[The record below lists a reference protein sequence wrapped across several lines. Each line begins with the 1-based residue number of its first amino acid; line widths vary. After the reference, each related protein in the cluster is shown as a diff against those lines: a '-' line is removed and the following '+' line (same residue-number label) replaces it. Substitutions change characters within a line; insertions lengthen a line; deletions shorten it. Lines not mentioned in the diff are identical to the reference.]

1 MSKTACVVPF
11 TTLDISPDG
20 TPIICCQAPVALTVD
35 GRLANA
41 KIDSIEK
48 IWNAPEIVELRGAMA
63 RGEKP
68 DACRICWEHENAGS
82 LSLRRIMGE
91 SIHYTTGADWS
102 LVKFMRASAAAGHR
116 LETRPRWYQL
126 QFGNTC
132 NLRCRSCW
140 PESSSRIAADP
151 VHRAWYDP
159 DSYRIARGPA
169 AWYRDPERLAE
180 ILDGDDEI
188 LLSLLGGE
196 PFLIQE
202 VWDFLQM
209 LVDRGWSRRV
219 VLTLTTNGT
228 RQRAELE
235 RLAPAFRNFI
245 VSVSI
250 DGHGPL
256 FEYLRSGAKW
266 TELVQNLDWL
276 VRVPHVRTIVSPTM
290 QNTNVLSAVKLFRF
304 FDERALD
311 ATFNVLTNPGF
322 LSEKNLPPRVRRIA
336 AERLRAYLDEDCRPE
351 NGAVVQAWATL
362 LEQEHEL
369 DPKLFHDFMVF
380 TNDLDASRG
389 QSLADVDPELFALLR
404 ASGIEW
410 TNERRHAQS
419 SVEKTIASA
428 PARVN
433 ATVSADDA
441 IMKLTGSL
449 PLYLQSGSGI
459 VDAIESILHKHGHEG
474 LANARAVADFASHYG
489 RITRVLQ
496 ARTPHAVVY
505 ACDIDSN
512 AVAFCERELGAVPVV
527 TGWRPDEDELPR
539 DVDVVVCISL
549 LTHTPL
555 DHWRRTLRAWQR
567 MLRPGGIVVFTFLSE
582 TYFDSWR
589 AGEMEVYGNYSP
601 PQRDE
606 VVHAFEQHGFAA
618 CELRGDNYGGD
629 YGIAFARSEIVRA
642 EVANAGL
649 ELLELEDNSAS
660 FGQSVVAAR
669 KPGEQ
674 TNDMPEPRVVNRDVR
689 VIALYDSRFYE
700 NGERESVWSQLA
712 AAQPP
717 RPLPADLG
725 FCDPR
730 VAEVREAQAAL
741 ARAHGIDAFCFV
753 QSKWDAPLRDVLAA
767 GRPDFPYCILWRN
780 EDRAAISDEDAEQL
794 FIELLPHFRDPRYVR
809 RDGRP
814 LFIVADVA
822 TLPSPRMTAAKW
834 RAIAEAEGVGEM
846 HLCAVEPIPTD
857 LVDDIGFDSLLEA
870 PAMHRAKS
878 YRETAANALTRH
890 APPKFIRTV
899 VAQREPFDATN
910 VEHYELWLRSILERQ
925 TDFVFIDG
933 WNAWSDGAY
942 LEPDDRDGRAFLNA
956 TRRATRGL
964 SSGKVLVRRLR
975 DTLGNVNGDTGRLLS
990 ELDQV
995 VSMHERSR
1003 DELSALIEAALVTS
1017 NSNGSSMQRGVLI
1030 SPRVF
1035 EASPGR
1041 VSVDAIGTLIGPQIH
1056 GTADPVMLD
1065 GHHVTFRGWAHSGVA
1080 DPNVVDLFLVLTS
1093 GGEDRVYRVFERT
1106 ARPDVVSAFPDY
1118 PERCGFEGTIPIRE
1132 LPPGDYRVGIVQRTP
1147 SATFYDPTTL
1157 SVRRA

>member
-20 TPIICCQAPVALTVD
+20 TPVICCQAPIALTVD

-41 KIDSIEK
+41 KTDSIET
-48 IWNAPEIVELRGAMA
+48 IWNAPEIVEMRAAMA

-68 DACRICWEHENAGS
+68 DACRICWEHENAGA

-91 SIHYTTGADWS
+91 SMQSLTSADWS
-102 LVKFMRASAAAGHR
+102 LVKLMRASATTGHR
-116 LETRPRWYQL
+116 LAARPRWYHL

-140 PESSSRIAADP
+140 PESSSRIAADA

-159 DSYRIARGPA
+159 DSYRIARGSAP
-169 AWYRDPERLAE
+169 WYRNPERFAE
-180 ILDGDDEI
+180 ILDGDDEL
-188 LLSLLGGE
+188 LLSILGGE

-209 LVDRGWSRRV
+209 LVDRGWSRRITI
-219 VLTLTTNGT
+219 TLTTNGT
-228 RQRAELE
+228 RQRPELE
-235 RLAPAFRNFI
+235 RLAPAFRNVL

-256 FEYLRSGAKW
+256 FEYLRSGATW
-266 TELVQNLDWL
+266 RELAQNLDWL
-276 VRVPHVRTIVSPTM
+276 QRIPNVRTIVTPTM
-290 QNTNVLSAVKLFRF
+290 QNMNVLGAVKLFRF
-304 FDERALD
+304 FDERVLD
-311 ATFNVLTNPGF
+311 AIFNVLTNPSH

-336 AERLRAYLDEDCRPE
+336 AQRLRAYLDEDCRAE
-351 NGAVVQAWATL
+351 NSAVVQAWATL
-362 LEQEHEL
+362 LETEHDF
-369 DPKLFHDFMVF
+369 DPKLFHDFMLF

-389 QSLADVDPELFALLR
+389 QNFADVDPELFALLR
-404 ASGIEW
+404 ASGVAW
-410 TNERRHAQS
+410 TQERRHAQHS
-419 SVEKTIASA
+419 DVEKTIAST
-428 PARVN
+428 PPRVN
-433 ATVSADDA
+433 ATISAGDA
-441 IMKLTGSL
+441 IMRVTGDIA
-449 PLYLQSGSGI
+449 LYLRSGESV
-459 VDAIESILHKHGHEG
+459 VDAIESILRKHGHEG
-474 LANARAVADFASHYG
+474 LGDSRAVADFASHYG
-489 RITRVLQ
+489 RITRVLR
-496 ARTPHAVVY
+496 ARTPQGVVY
-505 ACDIDSN
+505 ACDIDRD
-512 AVAFCERELGAVPVV
+512 ALAFCERELGAVPVI
-527 TGWRPDEDELPR
+527 TGWRPDEDDLPH
-539 DVDVVVCISL
+539 DVDVIVCISL

-589 AGEMEVYGNYSP
+589 AGAMEMYGDYSP
-601 PQRDE
+601 RQRE
-606 VVHAFEQHGFAA
+606 EAVRAFGEDGFAA
-618 CELRGDNYGGD
+618 CVYQGADYGGQ
-629 YGIAFARSEIVRA
+629 YGVAFARSEIVRA
-642 EVANAGL
+642 EVAGAGL
-649 ELLELEDNSAS
+649 ELLDLEEQSAS

-674 TNDMPEPRVVNRDVR
+674 TKDMPEPRFVNRDVR

-700 NGERESVWSQLA
+700 NGENESVWSQLA

-717 RPLPADLG
+717 RPLPTELG

-741 ARAHGIDAFCFV
+741 AGEHGVDAFCFEL
-753 QSKWDAPLRDVLAA
+753 SRWNEPLRDLLAS
-767 GRPDFPYCILWRN
+767 GRPDFPYCILLRG
-780 EDRAAISDEDAEQL
+780 EDAEPS
-794 FIELLPHFRDPRYVR
+794 FVDLLPHFRDPRYVR

-814 LFIVADVA
+814 LLIVANVA
-822 TLPSPRMTAAKW
+822 TLPSPRVTAMKW
-834 RAIAEAEGVGEM
+834 RAIAAAEGIGEI

-870 PAMHRAKS
+870 APIHRAKS
-878 YRETAANALTRH
+878 YGEAAAHALTRH
-890 APPKFIRTV
+890 APSKLIRTV

-910 VEHYELWLRSILERQ
+910 VEHYELWLRSILEKQ
-925 TDFVFIDG
+925 TDLVFLDS

-942 LEPDDRDGRAFLNA
+942 LEPDDRDGRAFLAA

-964 SSGKVLVRRLR
+964 SSGKVLMRRLR
-975 DTLGNVNGDTGRLLS
+975 DALANVNDDAGRLLV

-1003 DELSALIEAALVTS
+1003 DELSALIEATLVTS
-1017 NSNGSSMQRGVLI
+1017 HSNGTSMQRGVLI
-1030 SPRVF
+1030 SPRVL
-1035 EASPGR
+1035 EPSPGR
-1041 VSVDAIGTLIGPQIH
+1041 VSVDAIGALVGPQIH
-1056 GTADPVMLD
+1056 ANSDPVMLD
-1065 GHHVTFRGWAHSGVA
+1065 GNHVTFRGWAHSGVA

-1093 GGEDRVYRVFERT
+1093 GSEDRVYRVFERT
-1106 ARPDVVSAFPDY
+1106 ARPDVVTAFPDY
-1118 PERCGFEGTIPIRE
+1118 PERCGFEGTIPVRD
-1132 LPPGDYRVGIVQRTP
+1132 LPPGDYQIGIVQRTP